1 MNGRQNLEDWL
12 QWLEDFH
19 PIKIDL
25 GLERV
30 SEVANHLNVLDW
42 QCPVVIVA
50 GTNGKGSCVAAIESI
65 YSANGYRVGT
75 YTSPHLIAFNE
86 RIRVKQENS
95 TDAEIIA
102 AFEMVERARGDISLS
117 YFEFTTL
124 AALLIFKQSSLDL
137 VVLEVGLGGRL
148 DAVNVVDCSV
158 AVITSISLDHTA
170 WLGNDEASIAKEKA
184 GVIRPE
190 KPVVL
195 AMQNLPSVIRDT
207 ANSQRCSIY
216 EFGSEFSFSNEL
228 SYPLAAGACC
238 WRGQAGSFPPE
249 SVAIDFS
256 ESPGIQLESLAA
268 ALQVVYLL
276 GLPLDTNKV
285 RQGIDSLILPGR
297 FQVIELE
304 KASVILDVAH
314 NPAAG
319 ENLANKLRC
328 FNTDNRAVQC
338 VFGVLADKDVNG
350 LVATINS
357 QIDCWFPCGLTADRA
372 VEPDALVETL
382 KQLGSHVDQ
391 SYLNTQQ
398 AFEAAVER
406 GNNSQNRDIILII
419 GSFYT
424 VGDWLVN
431 HQASGEQVSEGNLY
445 G

>member
-1 MNGRQNLEDWL
+1 MNGRRNLAGWL

-25 GLERV
+25 GLDRV
-30 SEVANHLNVLDW
+30 SEVARHLNVLEW
-42 QCPVVIVA
+42 QCPVVTVA
-50 GTNGKGSCVAAIESI
+50 GTNGKGSCVAAIEAI
-65 YSANGYRVGT
+65 YSAHGYRVGT
-75 YTSPHLIAFNE
+75 YTSPHLISFNE

-95 TDAEIIA
+95 TDAAIIA
-102 AFEMVERARGDISLS
+102 AFERVEQARDDISLS

-124 AALLIFKQSSLDL
+124 AALLVFKQSSLDL

-158 AVITSISLDHTA
+158 AVITSIALDHTA

-184 GVIRPE
+184 GVIRPG
-190 KPVVL
+190 KPLVL
-195 AMQNLPSVIRDT
+195 AMQNLPTVIRDI
-207 ANSQRCSIY
+207 ANSQHCPIY

-228 SYPLAAGACC
+228 SYPLAGGAELGACS
-238 WRGQAGSFPPE
+238 WHGQTASVPSE
-249 SVAIDFS
+249 SLSIDFPK
-256 ESPGIQLESLAA
+256 SPGIQLESLAA
-268 ALQVVYLL
+268 ALQAVYLL
-276 GLPLDTNKV
+276 ELPLDTNKV
-285 RQGIDSLILPGR
+285 RHGIDSLILPGR

-319 ENLANKLRC
+319 ENLANKLRY
-328 FNTDNRAVQC
+328 FNTDNRTVQC
-338 VFGVLADKDVNG
+338 VFGVLADKDVSG
-350 LVATINS
+350 LAATISS
-357 QIDCWFPCGLTADRA
+357 QIDCWFPCALTADRA
-372 VEPDALVETL
+372 AEPDVLVEIL

-398 AFEAAVER
+398 AFEAAMQR

-431 HQASGEQVSEGNLY
+431 HHASGEQASE
-445 G
+445 